1 MKEKHQIIMQQK
13 FPIKEDLNLSAINFF
28 EPNRERLEKIIYMLQ
43 KMEKSLDKFLD
54 KPLENNNA
62 NLACG
67 DALENVIEELKEMT
81 IAMNYY
87 QIEIE
92 AKAVAWD
99 KYPYDFFN
107 EEDKNEPERHAYVK
121 GYIDAKL

>member
-1 MKEKHQIIMQQK
+1 MKEKYQIIMQQK
-13 FPIKEDLNLSAINFF
+13 CPIREDLNVSVINFF
-28 EPNRERLEKIIYMLQ
+28 EPNRERLEKIINMLK

-54 KPLENNNA
+54 KPLEDNNA
-62 NLACG
+62 HFACG

-87 QIEIE
+87 QIEIV
-92 AKAVAWD
+92 AKAGSWD
-99 KYPYDFFN
+99 KYPCDFFD